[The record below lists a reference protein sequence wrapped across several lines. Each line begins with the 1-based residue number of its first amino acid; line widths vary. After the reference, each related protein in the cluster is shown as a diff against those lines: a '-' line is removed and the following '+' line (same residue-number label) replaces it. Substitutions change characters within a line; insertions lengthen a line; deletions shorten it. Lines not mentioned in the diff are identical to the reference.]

1 MNRGKILLL
10 FLGTGL
16 LALTLKSLYTAGV
29 FTPLK
34 TLEVPAEIIKTP
46 PGIED
51 LDFDPE
57 SGTVFLS
64 SHDRRN
70 PASTGAIYAL
80 DTATKQVRDLTT
92 KLDLFEFRP
101 HGISFLNFH
110 GQKLLFVISHRN
122 EKNAVLKFAFE
133 GDSLRLLNSYS
144 STDFGS
150 PNDILAVG
158 ESNFFLSNDHGNT
171 KPSVSKWAD
180 FVAFPL
186 GNVVYF
192 DGQRTTVVLKNIAY
206 PNGLALYNDKIYMA
220 SLLGKYIGVYEP
232 VGANYQLEKVKTIS
246 VPYPPDNLTVA
257 GSRIYVAAH
266 PKLLRF
272 LKHGGDEQKKS
283 PSAIFYLDNDQVKMV
298 YVEDGQQL
306 SGSST
311 ALAIPGP
318 VPDIHVYVGSVFE
331 SKILKLTTP

>member
-1 MNRGKILLL
+1 MNRGKILLI

-70 PASTGAIYAL
+70 PASIGAIYAL
-80 DTATKQVRDLTT
+80 DTATKQVR
-92 KLDLFEFRP
+92 DLFEFRP

>member
-1 MNRGKILLL
+1 MNRGKILLI

-70 PASTGAIYAL
+70 PASIGAIYAL

>member
-1 MNRGKILLL
+1 MNRWKIIGIFL
-10 FLGTGL
+10 FTGL
-16 LALTLKSLYTAGV
+16 LALVLKNLYAAGV
-29 FTPLK
+29 FTALK
-34 TLEVPAEIIKTP
+34 EVSAEAEIIPTP

-57 SGTVFLS
+57 TGTIFLS

-70 PASTGAIYAL
+70 WASTGAIYAL
-80 DTATKQVRDLTT
+80 DTASMEVRDLSSH
-92 KLDLFEFRP
+92 LNLFEFRP
-101 HGISFLNFH
+101 HGISFLNFQ

-133 GDSLRLLNSYS
+133 GDTLRLLNSYS

-150 PNDILAVG
+150 PNDLLAVG

-171 KPSVSKWAD
+171 KPSLAKWGD
-180 FVAFPL
+180 FLAFPL
-186 GNVVYF
+186 GNVIYF
-192 DGQRTTVVLKNIAY
+192 DGQRTTEVIKNIAY
-206 PNGLALYNDKIYMA
+206 PNGLAYFNGKLYMA

-232 VGANYQLEKVKTIS
+232 VGAHYQLEKVKSIS
-246 VPYPPDNLTVA
+246 VPYAPDNLSVA

-272 LKHGGDEQKKS
+272 LAHSKDEDEKS
-283 PSAIFYLDNDQVKMV
+283 PSAVFYLDNDQVKMV
-298 YVEDGQQL
+298 YVEDGKKL

-311 ALAIPGP
+311 ALAVPGP
-318 VPDIHVYVGSVFE
+318 VPDIHIYLGSVFE
-331 SKILKLTTP
+331 SKILKLTTQ

>member
-272 LKHGGDEQKKS
+272 LKHSGDEQKKS

>member
-16 LALTLKSLYTAGV
+16 LALSVKNLYTAGV
-29 FTPLK
+29 FTSLK
-34 TLEVPAEIIKTP
+34 KIDVPVEIISTP
-46 PGIED
+46 AGIED
-51 LDFDPE
+51 LDYDPE
-57 SGTVFLS
+57 TGTVFLS

-70 PASTGAIYAL
+70 PASTGAIFAL
-80 DTATKQVRDLTT
+80 DTATHQVRDLTT

-110 GQKLLFVISHRN
+110 GQKLLFVITHRN
-122 EKNAVLKFAFE
+122 EKNAVLKFVFE

-171 KPSVSKWAD
+171 KPSISKWAD
-180 FVAFPL
+180 FLAFPL

-192 DGQRTTVVLKNIAY
+192 DGQRTTVVLQNIAY
-206 PNGLALYNDKIYMA
+206 PNGLALHNDKIYMA
-220 SLLGKYIGVYEP
+220 SMLGKYIGVYET
-232 VGANYQLEKVKTIS
+232 VGANYQLEKVKKIS

-257 GSRIYVAAH
+257 DSRIYVAGH

-272 LKHGGDEQKKS
+272 LDHAADEREKS
-283 PSAIFYLDNDQVKMV
+283 ASAVFYLDNDQPKMV
-298 YVEDGQQL
+298 YVEDGTKL

-318 VPDIHVYVGSVFE
+318 VPHTHIYVGSVFE